1 MSNRLQCSLFLLAAT
16 VTVALA
22 QSDSTFEPGTK
33 ESDSQSWE
41 SGATASSLP
50 PVKRP
55 AIELARSRIT
65 TVWVDRPW
73 EVPSAESLATGIV
86 SDPRDQ
92 LEEELD
98 AEERHRHNA
107 ASGRIQDPGQDESK
121 QRGWLSLVDLYSTST
136 LDDEDSAPFNPDPAP
151 EPGTLVALGGPV
163 AWALLRRRARS
174 RVNPR
179 RAGSHA
185 FVGVP
190 AKNRRR
196 NQPARL

>member
-1 MSNRLQCSLFLLAAT
+1 MLLAAT
-16 VTVALA
+16 VTVAPA

-33 ESDSQSWE
+33 GQDSLTWE
-41 SGATASSLP
+41 SEANASSLP

-92 LEEELD
+92 MEEELD
-98 AEERHRHNA
+98 AEERHRRNA
-107 ASGRIQDPGQDESK
+107 TRGRLQDPNQVESN
-121 QRGWLSLVDLYSTST
+121 QTGWLSLVDLYSTST

-151 EPGTLVALGGPV
+151 EPGTLVVLGGPV

-174 RVNPR
+174 RVNPQS
-179 RAGSHA
+179 AGSHA
-185 FVGVP
+185 VVGVS

-196 NQPARL
+196 N